1 MKSSYFGIYHTITI
15 VIVTG
20 LCAVFWYWDD
30 LEKIDEIINSLFE
43 PITDAVQSIVFYS
56 FKAEVGGIETSVPIV
71 VVWLILTAIILTF
84 QFRFINF
91 TGFKQ
96 AIRLALTKKVD
107 RNAKGEVSHFQA
119 LTAALSGTVGLGNIA
134 GVAVAIS
141 MGGPG
146 ATFWMILAALFGMAT
161 KFVEC
166 SLGHKYRIVKKDGST
181 SGGAMYYLSRGL
193 KEEGYPKLGKFLAY
207 FFAVMCIGGAFG
219 AGNMF
224 QSNQAYLQFVNATGG
239 EASFFYEKGWL
250 FGLILSIIVGFV
262 IIGGIKSIARV
273 TEKVVPFMGGMY
285 VLASLV
291 IILSNYDKIPL
302 AFESIIYGAFTP
314 DAAYGGLLGVIVWG
328 FIRATFS
335 NEAGI
340 GSAPIAYSAVK
351 TNQSLSVGFV
361 SLLEPFIDT
370 VIICTMTAL
379 VIVITGVYQQGS
391 GIQGVELT
399 SADFGSVNE
408 WFPYILSI
416 AVILFAFST
425 IVTWSYYGLKAWT
438 YIVGET
444 EGKSNFFKIL
454 FCLSVIVG
462 SSSTLTNVIGFSD
475 AMIFAMAFPNV
486 IGIFFLSKKLIG
498 DLRKDK
504 KFKGKF
510 ST

>member
-1 MKSSYFGIYHTITI
+1 MKSSYSTNLAIIL
-15 VIVTG
+15 G
-20 LCAVFWYWDD
+20 LCIAFILFLDN
-30 LEKIDEIINSLFE
+30 LEGIDEAINGLFAPVTE
-43 PITDAVQSIVFYS
+43 VVQSIVFYS
-56 FKAEVGGIETSVPIV
+56 FKAEVGGVETSVPIV

-91 TGFKQ
+91 TGFRE
-96 AIRLALTKKVD
+96 AIRLAFTKKVD

-146 ATFWMILAALFGMAT
+146 ATFWMVLAALFGMAT

-239 EASFFYEKGWL
+239 ETSFFYEKGWL
-250 FGLILSIIVGFV
+250 FGVILSIVVGLV

-285 VLASLV
+285 VFSALI
-291 IILSNYDKIPL
+291 IILSNYEKIVP
-302 AFESIIYGAFTP
+302 AFGSILSGAFTP

-351 TNQSLSVGFV
+351 TKQSLSVGFV

-379 VIVITGVYQQGS
+379 VIVITGVYQEGS

-399 SADFGSVNE
+399 SAAFGSVNE

-425 IVTWSYYGLKAWT
+425 IVTWSYYGLKSWT
-438 YIVGET
+438 YIVGDT
-444 EGKSNFFKIL
+444 ERKANCFKIL

-486 IGIFFLSKKLIG
+486 IGLFILSKKLIR
-498 DLRKDK
+498 DLKRDK
-504 KFKGKF
+504 KFGRKF